1 MPGNW
6 KEWQESDI
14 TDFIIMNFK
23 GIIMLHYVDAISK
36 KFFLFFL
43 DSKSNFQIAFLH
55 IYACKFLLLLSHVLN
70 GILQS
75 LLLQL
80 HIRRFLFKNIF
91 SVYNFTDSIHVC
103 LFDQNPRIKGFFKV
117 YLYVIV
123 KYIRIDLTWFSIL
136 RKNT

>member
-1 MPGNW
+1 
-6 KEWQESDI
+6 
-14 TDFIIMNFK
+14 MNFK

-80 HIRRFLFKNIF
+80 HIYRFLYISCLIYCTFYNYEFIIF
-91 SVYNFTDSIHVC
+91 HKLLRYFSHFSADIAFFTFPLVPH
-103 LFDQNPRIKGFFKV
+103 PE
-117 YLYVIV
+117 
-123 KYIRIDLTWFSIL
+123 DLLELCYMFLLSFSCF
-136 RKNT
+136 